1 MSGPRTNNEVAERAK
16 AASQQNPYAEAV
28 NSGTSHIGAT
38 AADGFTLVKRR
49 TRKNPREMDAP
60 TAVAGSRKTR
70 APLTGVRSSSPV
82 PVVAKKTKTL
92 SLCVSRFISA
102 VTLKIHFVSS

>member
-1 MSGPRTNNEVAERAK
+1 
-16 AASQQNPYAEAV
+16 
-28 NSGTSHIGAT
+28 
-38 AADGFTLVKRR
+38 
-49 TRKNPREMDAP
+49 
-60 TAVAGSRKTR
+60 
-70 APLTGVRSSSPV
+70 LTGVRSSSPV